1 MAELGFAKTYYT
13 TLGES
18 LPLIYRPQ
26 EASGGITYIDRQEE
40 VLRRP
45 SFSDVERSRKPFAVS
60 PKRYARD
67 SNIFPRC
74 LTLKEAAAYVG
85 LTPKS
90 YKEAVRRDKYPGTL
104 PGTRRYDRNAIDV
117 RLNAESGITE
127 TQHSSIAKPKVSAYD
142 DWFGDEN

>member
-26 EASGGITYIDRQEE
+26 GASGRITYIDHQEE

-45 SFSDVERSRKPFAVS
+45 SSGVEHYGKPFAVS
-60 PKRYARD
+60 PKRYVRD
-67 SNIFPRC
+67 SNILPRC

-85 LTPKS
+85 LTPRS
-90 YKEAVRRDKYPGTL
+90 YKEAVRRDKYPDTL
-104 PGTRRYDRNAIDV
+104 PGTRRYDRNAIDA
-117 RLNAESGITE
+117 RLNAERGITE
-127 TQHSSIAKPKVSAYD
+127 TQHSDSATPKASEYD